1 MMHQQI
7 SKKIFIYLF
16 IFFILVTV
24 NNTNLSFDFYK
35 IKTFDINGL
44 NHNETQKLQNDMD
57 DYKNLNIF
65 SFDKNDLLK
74 IIYSN
79 KVVEELNI
87 TKIYP
92 SKIKIQIKK
101 TKFLAFTKKNGVDYI
116 VLGNGNL
123 IEKKEKNLKL
133 PFIFGDIDIKK
144 FLEFKKLI
152 DVSNFKFSEIENL
165 YYFKSN
171 RWDLLNRN
179 GLILKMPSDLN
190 VKKLNLFFDLIK
202 KNDFKNA
209 KIIDLRQNN
218 LMIVNE

>member
-1 MMHQQI
+1 MMHQRI

-24 NNTNLSFDFYK
+24 NNTKLSFDFYK

-171 RWDLLNRN
+171 RWDLLTRN

>member
-1 MMHQQI
+1 MHQQI

>member
-24 NNTNLSFDFYK
+24 NNTKLSFDFYK

-44 NHNETQKLQNDMD
+44 NHKETQKLQNDMD

-123 IEKKEKNLKL
+123 ML
-133 PFIFGDIDIKK
+133 
-144 FLEFKKLI
+144 
-152 DVSNFKFSEIENL
+152 
-165 YYFKSN
+165 
-171 RWDLLNRN
+171 
-179 GLILKMPSDLN
+179 
-190 VKKLNLFFDLIK
+190 
-202 KNDFKNA
+202 
-209 KIIDLRQNN
+209 
-218 LMIVNE
+218 